1 MILRIFLVG
10 LLLTCFGGCSSIPF
24 KPTALVSVQNITP
37 EEIRDDFAASLPE
50 KFELL
55 NSVVFQ
61 YGPSSF
67 VALGYTSVDIKN
79 KVFAVTGLNPAGI
92 KLFDLS
98 GNDTGVEAKFILPE
112 FSSKGDFAKAVAE
125 AIRRI
130 YFDRIPPSS
139 AKIIKRQKQI
149 IFQESIPDGMVEYIF
164 AGADNL
170 LTEKRYYRNGRL
182 FFSIF
187 YYEYLRDNSK
197 LYPQDIIFKHHQYH
211 YQLRLRLKQINP

>member
-1 MILRIFLVG
+1 MRIFLIG
-10 LLLTCFGGCSSIPF
+10 LLLTCFCGCSSVPF
-24 KPTALVSVQNITP
+24 KPTASVSVQNITP
-37 EEIRDDFAASLPE
+37 EKIRDDFAASLPE

-61 YGPSSF
+61 YGTSSF
-67 VALGYTSVDIKN
+67 VALGYTSADIKN

-98 GNDTGVEAKFILPE
+98 GNDTGIETKFILPE
-112 FSSKGDFAKAVAE
+112 FSAKGDFAKAVGE
-125 AIRRI
+125 AVRKI

-139 AKIIKRQKQI
+139 AKIIKRKKQI

-164 AGADNL
+164 AGTDNL
-170 LTEKRYYRNGRL
+170 LTEKHYYRNGCP
-182 FFSIF
+182 FSSIF

-197 LYPQDIIFKHHQYH
+197 LYPQGIIFKHHQYH
-211 YQLRLRLKQINP
+211 YQLRLRLQQLSP

>member
-1 MILRIFLVG
+1 MMLRIFLVG

-24 KPTALVSVQNITP
+24 KPTALVSVPNITP
-37 EEIRDDFAASLPE
+37 EKIRDDFAASLPE

-61 YGPSSF
+61 YGPISL
-67 VALGYTSVDIKN
+67 VALGYTSVDMKS

-98 GNDTGVEAKFILPE
+98 GNDTVVKTKFMVPE
-112 FSSKGDFAKAVAE
+112 FSAKGDFVKAVAE
-125 AIRRI
+125 AVKSI

-139 AKIIKRQKQI
+139 AKIIKRKKQI
-149 IFQESIPDGMVEYIF
+149 VFQESIPDGMVEYIF

-170 LTEKRYYRNGRL
+170 LTEKRYYRNGRP
-182 FFSIF
+182 FSSVF

-197 LYPQDIIFKHHQYH
+197 LYPQGIIFKHHQYH
-211 YQLRLRLKQINP
+211 YQLRLRLKQITQ